1 MSGFDR
7 IQCTVIQN
15 RLTAI
20 TRDMGTTM
28 LRTSRSPI
36 LTEARDF
43 ITAVFD
49 EKGRVAAQTEYIPIL
64 CASTPEAVKKTSEAF
79 EGEIREGDLFLL
91 NDPFCGG
98 NHLPDLTVLKPV
110 FSPSGRRL
118 FWAVT
123 KGHHADIGGAVMGG
137 YNPGAR
143 DAFQEGI
150 RIPPIKLYDR
160 GRRREDIW
168 RMLLSNTRLPGH
180 LRGDLRAQISAVG
193 LAERLLKEMV
203 SKWGEDTLREAI
215 EFFLDAT
222 ERRVRREISA
232 IPDGTYRAC
241 RALDHDGI
249 DKSRRVRIDVEITV
263 ESDRMVFDYS
273 RSDPQTKG
281 FVNSS
286 LPNTVSASLIGLFTI
301 IDPEIPH
308 NEGCARPVEV
318 IAPPSLVVNA
328 RPPAPTS
335 LCTLSTAEAIIE
347 AVWLALSDAVPER
360 ISAAWGRVSGPNI
373 SGVDPRTGEGFSEI
387 TFLRKNGGGAAYGF
401 DGWSHVGTVV
411 CCGGVRAP
419 SIEMHEMDSPLFLL
433 KHEYRMD
440 SGGPG
445 RWRGGLGVDY
455 VFRVDAPAAQACS
468 TGDGMLEENRAFG
481 LAGGLPGETNR
492 VFIRTPDG
500 ERIDVD
506 SKSVHALQEGCEIT
520 IHSSGGG
527 GWGAPR
533 ERDPELVASDV
544 RNGFISPESA
554 RRDSGV
560 VLDAATGRVDEE
572 ATGRARR
579 ALAERTESPMEA
591 GNP

>member
-7 IQCTVIQN
+7 VQCTVIQN
-15 RLTAI
+15 RLMAI

-43 ITAVFD
+43 ITALFD
-49 EKGRVAAQTEYIPIL
+49 ETGRVVAQTEYIPIL
-64 CASTPEAVKKTSEAF
+64 FASTPEAVRKTGELF
-79 EGEIREGDLFLL
+79 EGEIEDGDIFLL

-98 NHLPDLTVLKPV
+98 NHLPDLTILKPV
-110 FSPSGRRL
+110 FGLSGRRR

-150 RIPPIKLYDR
+150 RIPPLKLYDR
-160 GRRREDIW
+160 GRRREDLW
-168 RMLLSNTRLPGH
+168 RMLLSNTRLPRH
-180 LRGDLRAQISAVG
+180 LKGDLRAQISAVR
-193 LAERLLKEMV
+193 LAERRLKDMLD
-203 SKWGEDTLREAI
+203 KWGEDALLEAI

-222 ERRVRREISA
+222 ERRVRQEIAA
-232 IPDGTYRAC
+232 IPPGRYRAR

-249 DKSRRVRIDVEITV
+249 DKSRRVWIDVEVTV
-263 ESDRMVFDYS
+263 ESDRIVFDYS
-273 RSDPQTKG
+273 GSDPQTKG

-286 LPNTVSASLIGLFTI
+286 LPNTVSASLIGLFTL
-301 IDPEIPH
+301 IDPGIPH
-308 NEGCARPVEV
+308 NEGCSRPVQV
-318 IAPPSLVVNA
+318 IAPPGLVVNA
-328 RPPAPTS
+328 REPAPSS
-335 LCTLSTAEAIIE
+335 LCTLATAEAMIE
-347 AVWLALSDAVPER
+347 AIWLALAEVIPRR
-360 ISAAWGRVSGPNI
+360 IPAAWGRVCGPNI

-387 TFLRKNGGGAAYGF
+387 TFLRKNGGGAASGF

-433 KHEYRMD
+433 QHEYRMD

-455 VFRVDAPAAQACS
+455 VFRVNTPVAQACT

-481 LAGGLPGETNR
+481 LAGGLPGAANR
-492 VFIRTPDG
+492 VYLRRPDG
-500 ERIDVD
+500 ETLEAD
-506 SKSVHALQEGCEIT
+506 SKAVYPLTEGTEIH

-527 GWGAPR
+527 GWGAPWER
-533 ERDPELVASDV
+533 EKRLVAMDV

-554 RRDSGV
+554 LRDYGV
-560 VLDAATGRVDEE
+560 VLDAATGE
-572 ATGRARR
+572 ADPKATEQWRRERAKP
-579 ALAERTESPMEA
+579 AESPA
-591 GNP
+591 GGRRP